1 VTVDATTASSRA
13 QVLEEITGAERFL
26 LVTHENPDGDALGSL
41 IAMRGLLDH
50 LGKDVVMFL
59 PAAELP
65 LPYEYSF
72 LSLEGLATEIPADLE
87 DRTIIFL
94 DCGNVER
101 NPVASAESDG
111 AHVLN
116 IDHHHDNTRFGTVN
130 HVVDDASCTA
140 ELVWDLMSGLGL
152 RASGHVA
159 DALYVGLVTDTGR
172 FMYDSTGPRAH
183 LMAADLI
190 DAGVDVHAI
199 YRQLYEDMP
208 FGKLQLLARA
218 LTHVRRFEDGR
229 LTVAWLSSE
238 DFAAAGAEE
247 SYSEG
252 VIDHLRAVE
261 GTKVAALIRDR
272 LGPNQQGERKVS
284 LRATG
289 DDVDVSLI
297 ARAQG
302 GGGHRRAAG
311 LTTELGDDEL
321 IAFLR
326 AAVLEQA
333 T

>member
-59 PAAELP
+59 PACELP

-72 LSLEGLATEIPADLE
+72 LSLEGLATEIPEDLE

-172 FMYDSTGPRAH
+172 FSYENTSPDSHR
-183 LMAADLI
+183 MAAELME
-190 DAGVDVHAI
+190 AGVNPHLV
-199 YRQLYEDMP
+199 YRRLFEDLP
-208 FGKLQLLARA
+208 FRRLQLL
-218 LTHVRRFEDGR
+218 
-229 LTVAWLSSE
+229 
-238 DFAAAGAEE
+238 
-247 SYSEG
+247 
-252 VIDHLRAVE
+252 
-261 GTKVAALIRDR
+261 
-272 LGPNQQGERKVS
+272 
-284 LRATG
+284 
-289 DDVDVSLI
+289 
-297 ARAQG
+297 
-302 GGGHRRAAG
+302 
-311 LTTELGDDEL
+311 
-321 IAFLR
+321 
-326 AAVLEQA
+326 
-333 T
+333 